1 MNSIKIPYLIY
12 PVILGLIVGW
22 FTSSVIG
29 NAFARP
35 KPLPAVSV
43 RKTDKPTAVPRL
55 TENIIRDNIFALAL
69 SPAPVNNSA
78 STGNNP
84 EVAGADVPPP
94 PPPFTAK
101 LLGILKYARGE
112 NGIALI
118 STDEGTVSIKLG
130 GEKNGLK
137 LVSLDDFSAVVEKE
151 GKKYT
156 LTLEKGDTNPQGTR
170 TATKE
175 AAPPQQQQTGANIN
189 IGLKRDEVRSEL
201 KDLNKI
207 LQSALVSPFYQNG
220 EFLGYRVTRM
230 REDSPLRKLGL
241 MPGDTITRING
252 SELKSPEPLF
262 SMLSQIDDISAITM
276 DMIRNTEKKTIFVE
290 IQ

>member
-1 MNSIKIPYLIY
+1 MSNIKIPYLIY
-12 PVILGLIVGW
+12 PVILGLMTGW
-22 FTSSVIG
+22 FTSSVVG
-29 NAFARP
+29 NTFARP

-55 TENIIRDNIFALAL
+55 SENIIRDNIFALAL
-69 SPAPVNNSA
+69 SPAPVNTGAN
-78 STGNNP
+78 TGNNA
-84 EVAGADVPPP
+84 EVAGADATPP

-118 STDEGTVSIKLG
+118 STNEGTVSIKLG
-130 GEKNGLK
+130 GEKNSLK

-156 LTLEKGDTNPQGTR
+156 LTLEKGDNSPQGTR
-170 TATKE
+170 TAIKE
-175 AAPPQQQQTGANIN
+175 AAPQQQTGANIN

>member
-1 MNSIKIPYLIY
+1 MSNIKIPYLIY

-22 FTSSVIG
+22 FTSSVVG
-29 NAFARP
+29 NTFARP
-35 KPLPAVSV
+35 KPLPAVNV
-43 RKTDKPTAVPRL
+43 RKTDKPAAAPRL
-55 TENIIRDNIFALAL
+55 TENIIKDNIFALAL
-69 SPAPVNNSA
+69 SPAPVNTGT
-78 STGNNP
+78 STNDSP
-84 EVAGADVPPP
+84 EVAGADTTPP

-156 LTLEKGDTNPQGTR
+156 LTLEKGDNSPQGTR
-170 TATKE
+170 TAIKE
-175 AAPPQQQQTGANIN
+175 AAQPQQQTGANIN

>member
-1 MNSIKIPYLIY
+1 MSNIKIPYLIY
-12 PVILGLIVGW
+12 PVILGLMTGW
-22 FTSSVIG
+22 FTSSVIN
-29 NAFARP
+29 NAFVRP
-35 KPLPAVSV
+35 KPLPTVSV
-43 RKTDKPTAVPRL
+43 RKTDKPLAVPRL
-55 TENIIRDNIFALAL
+55 VDSIIQDNIFALAL
-69 SPAPVNNSA
+69 SPAPVNSGISTDNSA
-78 STGNNP
+78 

-101 LLGILKYARGE
+101 LLGVLKYARGK

-130 GEKNGLK
+130 GEKNSLK

-156 LTLEKGDTNPQGTR
+156 LTLEKGDNSPQGTR
-170 TATKE
+170 TAIKE
-175 AAPPQQQQTGANIN
+175 AAPQQQTGANIN

-220 EFLGYRVTRM
+220 EFFGYRVTRM

-241 MPGDTITRING
+241 VPGDTITRING
-252 SELKSPEPLF
+252 NELKSPEPLF

-290 IQ
+290 IR